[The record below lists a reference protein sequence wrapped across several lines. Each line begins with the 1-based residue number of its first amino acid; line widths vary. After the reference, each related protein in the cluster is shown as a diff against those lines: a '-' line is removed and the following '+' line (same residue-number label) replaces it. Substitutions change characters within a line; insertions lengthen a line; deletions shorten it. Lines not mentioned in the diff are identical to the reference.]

1 MCPTLS
7 STDTIKYTQYGKVK
21 AHATPEGLWGALY
34 YQGVIDIGVHK
45 SNVIGKM
52 FPELLKLSLRWE
64 ILKQCTI

>member
-34 YQGVIDIGVHK
+34 YQGVIDIEIHK
-45 SNVIGKM
+45 SKYHWSH
-52 FPELLKLSLRWE
+52 FH
-64 ILKQCTI
+64 